1 MPTSKTKNMK
11 EKKVITK
18 PKIDGKIEKLMCTI
32 IERVRREI
40 KSIPRKLKK
49 MIEKTV
55 RSGQLCSAFWRGVD
69 SQFILVVERE
79 YQLGI

>member
-1 MPTSKTKNMK
+1 MK

-55 RSGQLCSAFWRGVD
+55 RSGQLCSAF
-69 SQFILVVERE
+69 
-79 YQLGI
+79 